1 MHDFPSQLFQFS
13 TDHPHHYPIM
23 AGIQP
28 IRGFL
33 KIDLQE
39 GAILEVNTNTISNL
53 WTVSLYLPDHSSH
66 RFLLSLTSFGEAI
79 LPHSQF

>member
-39 GAILEVNTNTISNL
+39 GGDSGGEHEHHQQPMDSFFIS
-53 WTVSLYLPDHSSH
+53 
-66 RFLLSLTSFGEAI
+66 A
-79 LPHSQF
+79 